1 MQPAVQVGAEPEA
14 GADRRHRAAALNLS
28 QHYLLLQSA
37 APHCRWVKSVKLVQT
52 AATGPL
58 LSYKLKPAEGWKL
71 ATEASLRSRTLAGSM
86 TFKALKGE

>member
-1 MQPAVQVGAEPEA
+1 M
-14 GADRRHRAAALNLS
+14 
-28 QHYLLLQSA
+28 
-37 APHCRWVKSVKLVQT
+37 KLVQT

-86 TFKALKGE
+86 TFKALKGECVMAACSCLQRYHSDNLDCTVTAALCIDTVAFC

>member
-1 MQPAVQVGAEPEA
+1 M
-14 GADRRHRAAALNLS
+14 
-28 QHYLLLQSA
+28 
-37 APHCRWVKSVKLVQT
+37 KLVQT